1 MNDIASTDR
10 TKHHQQLH
18 AAIASVNQLILG
30 KKQQVKLAF
39 TALIADGHLLIED
52 LPGVGKTTLAEAIAL
67 VSGLAFKRVQFTS
80 DLLPADLI
88 GVSVYSAKKEE
99 FLFHPG
105 PVFTQVLLADEVN
118 RATPKAQS
126 ALLEAMS
133 ERQVTVENET
143 YPLDPPFFVIA
154 TQNPVDLAGTF
165 PLPDSQLDRFL
176 MRISVGYPDAAAERQ
191 ILERTNRRGMLSGL
205 QASLDA
211 TAIDS
216 LQSEASALHLAGPL
230 LDYAQA
236 LIAATRN
243 HASVQVGLSPRGG
256 LALVR
261 CAQAWALIDGRDY
274 CRPEDL
280 REVFAEVTSHRLQL
294 TADATSS
301 TDQIVGDILGAT
313 AIP

>member
-1 MNDIASTDR
+1 MNDIASTGR
-10 TKHHQQLH
+10 TQHHQQLH
-18 AAIASVNQLILG
+18 AAIDSVNQLILG
-30 KKQQVKLAF
+30 KKHQVNLAF

-52 LPGVGKTTLAEAIAL
+52 LPGVGKTTLAEAIAM

-88 GVSVYSAKKEE
+88 GVSVYSAKQEE

-143 YPLDPPFFVIA
+143 YPLEPPFFVIA

-191 ILERTNRRGMLSGL
+191 ILERTDRRSMLADL
-205 QASLDA
+205 AASLDA
-211 TAIDS
+211 DAIER
-216 LQSEASALHLAGPL
+216 LQAEASALHLAGPL

-243 HASVQVGLSPRGG
+243 HSSVQVGLSPRGG

-261 CAQAWALIDGRDY
+261 CAQAWAPIDGRDY

-280 REVFAEVTSHRLQL
+280 REVFSEVTSHRLQL